1 MTAKPNK
8 DPSILD
14 LLARLRTD
22 LGDDAFDIV
31 DHWTDDFVAIGLA
44 CPNDHRVL
52 AYVSTNNHPSA
63 SYSYELEIPPTD
75 GDELYSVA
83 ARSDGCT
90 YQELLDVLCSHWSVA
105 R

>member
-1 MTAKPNK
+1 MIAESNK

-31 DHWTDDFVAIGLA
+31 DHWGADLTAIGLA
-44 CPNDHRVL
+44 CPSDHRML
-52 AYVSTNNHPSA
+52 AYISTDNQLPD
-63 SYSYELEIPPTD
+63 SYSYELELPPTND
-75 GDELYSVA
+75 DELYSVTGESS
-83 ARSDGCT
+83 RCT
-90 YQELLDVLCSHWSVA
+90 YPELLDALCLHWKIV